1 MRGVVLKHSL
11 YTRMVRSPTAWL
23 LLLAVMV
30 ISACGTSQ
38 GAAPTVIPTFKPSPT
53 ATRAVPSQP
62 VNFLSEKGV
71 MLQGVLYGH
80 GTQGIILSNEGNN
93 QSDPWLP
100 VAQQLAQ
107 EGYLVLTYMYRDQH
121 TTSNQLAVHALA
133 DLRAAIAF
141 LRVRDVTKLVLIGA
155 SLGALVTV
163 KEATVK
169 QFDALVVIS
178 TPIGYQDVQLSDNE
192 LRAVTVPKLF
202 VTSEL
207 NDPFTR
213 DTLHMFDVSP
223 GPKEKLVY
231 PGMKHGI
238 SLFEG
243 DTGAALVPSL
253 LQFLQRYV
261 PVS

>member
-1 MRGVVLKHSL
+1 MRGVVLKHSF
-11 YTRMVRSPTAWL
+11 YTGMVRSSSAWFL
-23 LLLAVMV
+23 LLVMAI

-38 GAAPTVIPTFKPSPT
+38 KAAPTVLPTLPT
-53 ATRAVPSQP
+53 ATPVVPSQP
-62 VNFLSEKGV
+62 VSFLSEKGV
-71 MLQGVLYGH
+71 TLQGTLYGH

-93 QSDPWLP
+93 QSGPWLA
-100 VAQQLAQ
+100 VAQQLAK
-107 EGYLVLTYMYRDQH
+107 EGYLVLSYMYRDQE

-141 LRVRDVTKLVLIGA
+141 LRVRNVTKLVLIGA

-169 QFDALVVIS
+169 KFDALVIIS
-178 TPIGYQDVQLSDNE
+178 APIGYQDVQLSDTE
-192 LRAVTVPKLF
+192 LQAITVPKLF
-202 VTSEL
+202 VTSDL

-213 DTLHMFDVSP
+213 DTLHMFDVTP
-223 GPKEKLVY
+223 DPKEKLVY

-243 DTGAALVPSL
+243 DTGAALLPSL
-253 LQFLQRYV
+253 LQFLRHYV